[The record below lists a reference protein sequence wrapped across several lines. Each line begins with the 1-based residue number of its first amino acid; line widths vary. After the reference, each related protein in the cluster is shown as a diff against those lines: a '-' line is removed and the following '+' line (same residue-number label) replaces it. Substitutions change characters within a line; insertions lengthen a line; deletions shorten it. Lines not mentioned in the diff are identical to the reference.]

1 MTVAVNVT
9 VCPKTAGFGAAD
21 AKVKV
26 GAMVWPSAFDDGGG
40 PFSSLPE
47 DLDVLREVGINL
59 GRDLGKENRQRFAS
73 AYR

>member
-1 MTVAVNVT
+1 MAVNVT
-9 VCPKTAGFGAAD
+9 FCPKAAGFGAAD

-59 GRDLGKENRQRFAS
+59 ARDLGEESRRRFAS